1 MILSSTFRVLSCR
14 SSLVLLWC
22 CLGFGMLPL
31 TSTFGQDEEADV
43 GRTDNKPAR
52 SVVRGRVIFAD
63 SEQPLRRATL
73 RLRKDFNRD
82 FLKRTISGKGG
93 EFSFQGVPAGTYYVD
108 VQAPGIVSPGN
119 GVSFTNL
126 GFSIEES
133 SLNQVTVD
141 GTSDVQT
148 EIRVIRGGAISGR
161 ISYSD
166 GEPATHA
173 RIVLYR
179 QKGQT
184 PALFFTDA
192 ALFADD
198 RGIYRIEGLPSGQY
212 FVGAVENH
220 SGGERT
226 LPRDGAGLVTA
237 YHPAATSV
245 RGATMVNVQA
255 GSEARD
261 VNIKFAEEPRR
272 LSGTVKWKQSD
283 SAVKHATVFLRR
295 IADPQMD
302 LDHEQFL
309 RMVTPLGGI
318 DNDDLMMRDMFF
330 LSLLSANS
338 PYVEADDNGHWS
350 FLDVPEGTYSVS
362 VEAPLP
368 VDEPVKPKSSK
379 EPIDDLIADLNVGL
393 PDFSKGLAR
402 GSAEV
407 TIKDKNVDDLLIDL
421 SEGASIAGSVMI
433 EGDSSDAPA
442 VAVNV
447 VSGGTQ
453 SLFNL
458 PAYVKKDRTFVL
470 ESVPAGAVRLD
481 ISEPRGAHYYIRSI
495 TGKGLNLLNEPL
507 TLTEGER
514 VTGVQIVLGSDL
526 ATVEGQ
532 VVATPGGRSIAG
544 AGVLLLPVDQR
555 MWNTRS
561 TWGLARADAEGKFS
575 MRLAP
580 GEYLA
585 VAWSL
590 ANEPSVPLES
600 YVREH
605 LATARRITLLQ
616 GETKTLEMQ
625 ASANSMETPRPNL
638 VLPDAQGN
646 SASKHLLEKY
656 SNTIIQQKKRP
667 LRNGL

>member
-1 MILSSTFRVLSCR
+1 
-14 SSLVLLWC
+14 
-22 CLGFGMLPL
+22 MLPL
-31 TSTFGQDEEADV
+31 NSGFGQDEEAAV
-43 GRTDNKPAR
+43 ERTDNKPAR

-82 FLKRTISGKGG
+82 FLKRTISSKSG
-93 EFSFQGVPAGTYYVD
+93 EFSFQGVPAGTYYVE
-108 VQAPGIVSPGN
+108 VEAAGIVSLSN

-133 SLNQVTVD
+133 SLTQVTVD
-141 GTSDVQT
+141 GTGDVKT
-148 EIRVIRGGAISGR
+148 EIRVTRGGAISGR
-161 ISYSD
+161 ISYND

-179 QKGQT
+179 QKGET
-184 PALFFTDA
+184 PVLFFTDA
-192 ALFADD
+192 SLLTDD
-198 RGIYRIEGLPSGQY
+198 RGIYRVEGLPSGQY

-220 SGGERT
+220 AGGERT

-245 RGATMVNVQA
+245 RGATMVSVQA

-295 IADPQMD
+295 IGDPQMD
-302 LDHEQFL
+302 LDHQQFL
-309 RMVTPLGGI
+309 RMVTPGG
-318 DNDDLMMRDMFF
+318 DPDKDDLMMRDMFF
-330 LSLLSANS
+330 FSLLSANS

-350 FLDVPEGTYSVS
+350 FLDVPEGSYIVS

-368 VDEPVKPKSSK
+368 VDEVVKPKSAK
-379 EPIDDLIADLNVGL
+379 EPFDDLNLGL

-402 GSAEV
+402 GNAEV
-407 TIKDKNVDDLLIDL
+407 TIKDKNVDGILIDL
-421 SEGASIAGSVMI
+421 SAGASISGSVVI
-433 EGDSSDAPA
+433 EGNSSEP
-442 VAVNV
+442 VAVTATV
-447 VSGGTQ
+447 VSGGPQ

-458 PAYVKKDRTFVL
+458 PAYVREDRTFVL

-481 ISEPRGAHYYIRSI
+481 ISELRGSHYYIRSI

-532 VVATPGGRSIAG
+532 VVATSGGRSVAG
-544 AGVLLLPVDQR
+544 SGVLLLPVDQR

-561 TWGLARADAEGKFS
+561 TWGLARADAEGRFS

-580 GEYLA
+580 GEYVV

-590 ANEPSVPLES
+590 ANEPSVPFES

-605 LATARRITLLQ
+605 LATARRITLQQ
-616 GETKTLEMQ
+616 GETRTLEIQ
-625 ASANSMETPRPNL
+625 ASTNSSETPR
-638 VLPDAQGN
+638 
-646 SASKHLLEKY
+646 
-656 SNTIIQQKKRP
+656 
-667 LRNGL
+667 